1 VNALRRAQRTI
12 EPTSASRGSFTIES
26 LRFASKGLRSSDP
39 TGYQAKDS
47 IH

>member
-1 VNALRRAQRTI
+1 VIALRRAQPRI
-12 EPTSASRGSFTIES
+12 EPTFASRWSVTIER

-39 TGYQAKDS
+39 TWYQAKDS